1 MPLSHHVL
9 DLASVSPVVWIS
21 LYVMDSGKGSYLYF
35 YDFLHRVSCLE
46 PQNHE
51 TLCALRQAA
60 GPGKPTFLQEQL
72 IFCMRNRSA
81 PRYSCQAPLARVCT
95 KPQGLFHGL
104 SLPVEAAKHKHRL
117 PTLESRSFNPPVQ
130 KVLSNHFSLNCKC
143 KKDEKCSENAWNTSV
158 WSYFSQKKKRERRER
173 ARRRRRNVFQ
183 L

>member
-1 MPLSHHVL
+1 MRLSVRL
-9 DLASVSPVVWIS
+9 DKLLA
-21 LYVMDSGKGSYLYF
+21 
-35 YDFLHRVSCLE
+35 
-46 PQNHE
+46 
-51 TLCALRQAA
+51 
-60 GPGKPTFLQEQL
+60 PGNRHLQEQL

-158 WSYFSQKKKRERRER
+158 WSYFSSEKEKRKKRKSKKKKKPCFSFKYCFPSRRTPQGGWVNSE
-173 ARRRRRNVFQ
+173 RRRRTHA
-183 L
+183 LW